1 MSMDAI
7 YDPAPEPGT
16 DRIMLVML
24 PSAKARTQDLV
35 QWGFV
40 RALRERSLPIDV
52 VAVEAHLGYYLER
65 SLSSLLTHDII
76 APARARN
83 YRRIWLMGISLGGMG
98 SLIYAQEHPAD
109 IEGVILLAPF
119 LGTRGTIAEVVR
131 AGGLAHWQ
139 PGAIKPDD
147 DERRLLAWIKAYPP
161 TAAVSQ
167 KVPSPGSFPKIYLGY
182 GTDDRYAAASNM
194 LAERLPAAQV
204 VTIPGGHDWATWIC
218 LWQHLLDQE
227 LFSNTE
233 KAARNRV
240 TVQKQPAIT

>member
-1 MSMDAI
+1 MDAI
-7 YDPAPEPGT
+7 YDLAPQPGT
-16 DRIMLVML
+16 NRIMLVML
-24 PSAKARTQDLV
+24 PSAKARPQDLL

-65 SLSSLLTHDII
+65 SISKHLTHDII

-98 SLIYAQEHPAD
+98 SLIYTREHPAD

-119 LGTRGTIAEVVR
+119 LGARGTIAEVVR
-131 AGGLAHWQ
+131 AGGLARWQ

-147 DERRLLAWIKAYPP
+147 DERRLLAWIKAYQP
-161 TAAVSQ
+161 AASEL
-167 KVPSPGSFPKIYLGY
+167 PKIYLGY
-182 GTDDRYAAASNM
+182 GADDRFAAAGKM

-204 VTIPGGHDWATWIC
+204 VTIPGGHDWATWIH
-218 LWQHLLDQE
+218 LWQHLLDQD
-227 LFSNTE
+227 LFSVG
-233 KAARNRV
+233 KKVARKRV
-240 TVQKQPAIT
+240 TVPKKLAIT